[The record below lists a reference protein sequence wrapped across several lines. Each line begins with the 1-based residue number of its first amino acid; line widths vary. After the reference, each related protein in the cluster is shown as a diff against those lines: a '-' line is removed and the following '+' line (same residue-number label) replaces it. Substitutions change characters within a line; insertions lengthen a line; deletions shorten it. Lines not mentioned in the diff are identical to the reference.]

1 MDSNTFRF
9 KKQNNYANYKER
21 SIMKNILHKRTARV
35 KAVLMSLIIFL
46 SVLVPQMTAQA
57 APNEIA
63 QAALGVDVSR
73 YQGLINW
80 DQVAASGVQFAII
93 RVGYRTQSTGV
104 LNEDPYAR
112 YNLQEAQRVGL
123 KVGAYFFSAAVNEAE
138 AVEEAVFTANIIDKY
153 KITFPVAFDCEGF
166 RNTSSR
172 QYTLGRDVRT
182 ALAVKFLDT
191 IAARGYTPMFYAS
204 KNEMTDSKDWNMDI
218 LNKYKVWVSQYPTD
232 PFPITPASSYTGV
245 QAMWQYTS
253 KAVIPGIPG
262 SVDMNV
268 SYFSYDG
275 TAEPK
280 DPSGAA
286 LVSAANAAN
295 VQYMD
300 VNEVVTAT
308 TTVNLRTVPSTDN
321 PATIVVPIQPGDMI
335 FRTGIGNNGWSRVV
349 LNNQTLYAYTS
360 YLQKVM

>member
-1 MDSNTFRF
+1 
-9 KKQNNYANYKER
+9 
-21 SIMKNILHKRTARV
+21 MKNILHKRAARV
-35 KAVLMSLIIFL
+35 KAVLMSLIVFL
-46 SVLVPQMTAQA
+46 SAFVPQMTVQA
-57 APNEIA
+57 APNEVA

-138 AVEEAVFTANIIDKY
+138 AVEEAIFTANIIDKY

-172 QYTLGRDVRT
+172 QYLLGKDVRT

-204 KNEMTDSKDWNMDI
+204 RNEMTDSKDWNMDI
-218 LNKYKVWVSQYPTD
+218 LNKYKVWVSQSR
-232 PFPITPASSYTGV
+232 FPLRR
-245 QAMWQYTS
+245 QAAMQ
-253 KAVIPGIPG
+253 ACRRCG
-262 SVDMNV
+262 SIQARR
-268 SYFSYDG
+268 SFP
-275 TAEPK
+275 EF
-280 DPSGAA
+280 
-286 LVSAANAAN
+286 
-295 VQYMD
+295 Q
-300 VNEVVTAT
+300 EVW
-308 TTVNLRTVPSTDN
+308 
-321 PATIVVPIQPGDMI
+321 I
-335 FRTGIGNNGWSRVV
+335 
-349 LNNQTLYAYTS
+349 
-360 YLQKVM
+360 